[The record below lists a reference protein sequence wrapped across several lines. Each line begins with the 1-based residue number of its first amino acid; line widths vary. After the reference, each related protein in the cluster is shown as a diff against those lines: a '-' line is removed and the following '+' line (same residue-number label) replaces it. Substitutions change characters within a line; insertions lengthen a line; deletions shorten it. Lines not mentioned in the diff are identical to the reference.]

1 MDGEKLLMKKNYGKN
16 HSFSK
21 NNLTEV
27 KIVMNK
33 KFIYRVLIYYNI
45 IPLILLGIAMILLK
59 TQIFYYISSSTNT
72 IGFNGTNEFGLNI
85 GFLALWTFVS
95 FVVIRNKHYAF
106 ITGRNYSKDHVQFQK
121 SYHEL
126 VSFFS
131 ENDPYKMETSELPIK
146 DWHNADGV
154 ILCKY
159 KDKYGNYRLVTRD
172 SDANGNLISFGLPGS
187 GKSTTQAATT
197 AIRFNADLNN
207 GGCGVFAISIKGDL
221 LNFVNGKRKNIKLFT
236 PDKVE
241 GSCHY
246 DPLHGVTQ
254 MSWTERR
261 VFAEN
266 ISIIICPDEIGENS
280 KFFVSGARDYLSA
293 IILYLL
299 HLHDTKKRQGDLK
312 FPEIIDMILQSSVFD
327 LTLEIHDCPNT
338 IPGEYTNGYIG
349 SNEKNVSGIWSHL
362 CKCIRPFNS
371 GALRTLFDGEGDCI
385 TPSDL
390 NTGDIYID
398 VPQDKYD
405 VYAPCMSIIITN
417 FLQAFMRRADV
428 SSGQKTPPIL
438 FLLDEAIQL
447 NLDFNIL
454 SKAMSTLRSKKV
466 SLFLLMQSVAQ
477 LEGKYGEAHAREIM
491 DLCAYISVFNA
502 QDPKS
507 REYFQKLVGRRKMLK
522 RSVSLSSSTNNKTN
536 NTSVSVVDEYIFEA
550 ADFGDLNIKNK
561 KNGKVTYRVM
571 VYANGKYI
579 IGETTPCYE

>member
-1 MDGEKLLMKKNYGKN
+1 MKKNSLWYA
-16 HSFSK
+16 
-21 NNLTEV
+21 
-27 KIVMNK
+27 IV
-33 KFIYRVLIYYNI
+33 YYNI
-45 IPLILLGIAMILLK
+45 IPFLLFAVGIFLFHDYIKDIIYTSFEMTERSPFYKIASYGVDIGLIVLWL
-59 TQIFYYISSSTNT
+59 YIVYTSTRDKRYN
-72 IGFNGTNEFGLNI
+72 
-85 GFLALWTFVS
+85 AL
-95 FVVIRNKHYAF
+95 
-106 ITGRNYSKDHVQFQK
+106 TGRHYRKDHSDFHK
-121 SYHEL
+121 TYSTL
-126 VSFFS
+126 VSFFT
-131 ENDPYKMETSELPIK
+131 ENDKYKMDVDELPIE
-146 DWHNADGV
+146 DWHEADGV

-159 KDKYGNYRLVTRD
+159 KDKAGNYRLVKRD
-172 SDANGNLISFGLPGS
+172 SGANGNLVAFGLPGS

-197 AIRFNADLNN
+197 AARFNAKLKD

-221 LNFVNGKRKNIKLFT
+221 LNFVRDKRKNIKVFT
-236 PDKVE
+236 PDKEE

-246 DPLHGVTQ
+246 DPLLGVAKMT
-254 MSWTERR
+254 WTERR

-266 ISIIICPDEIGENS
+266 IAIIICPDEAGENS
-280 KFFVSGARDYLSA
+280 TFFVGGARDYLAA

-299 HLHDTKKRQGDLK
+299 HLHDTGEREGDLK
-312 FPEIIDMILQSSVFD
+312 FPEIIDTVLQSSVFD
-327 LTLEIHDCPNT
+327 LTMAMHDCDNS

-385 TPSDL
+385 TPEDL

-405 VYAPCMSIIITN
+405 IYAPCMSIIVTN
-417 FLQAFMRRADV
+417 MLQAFMRRDDV
-428 SSGQKTPPIL
+428 SSGKKIVPIM
-438 FLLDEAIQL
+438 FLLDEAVQL
-447 NLDFNIL
+447 NLDYNIL

-477 LEGKYGEAHAREIM
+477 LEGHYGEAHAREII

-522 RSVSLSSSTNNKTN
+522 RSTSLSSSGSNQN
-536 NTSVSVVDEYIFEA
+536 NTSGISVSEVDEFIFEA
-550 ADFGDLNIKNK
+550 ADFGDLNIHGK
-561 KNGKVTYRVM
+561 KKDTKRVL

-579 IGETTPCYE
+579 LGETTPCYE

>member
-1 MDGEKLLMKKNYGKN
+1 MKKN
-16 HSFSK
+16 SFWY
-21 NNLTEV
+21 T
-27 KIVMNK
+27 I
-33 KFIYRVLIYYNI
+33 RYYNL
-45 IPLILLGIAMILLK
+45 IPILLFGIGIIIFRDYIFELFCTL
-59 TQIFYYISSSTNT
+59 TQVTERSSFYKLNGYVVD
-72 IGFNGTNEFGLNI
+72 IGLA
-85 GFLALWTFVS
+85 ALWG
-95 FVVIRNKHYAF
+95 F
-106 ITGRNYSKDHVQFQK
+106 ITFTSLRDKRYTSLTGRYYSKDHSDFNKTYTALVQF
-121 SYHEL
+121 
-126 VSFFS
+126 FTN
-131 ENDPYKMETSELPIK
+131 NDKYKMDVDELPIE
-146 DWHNADGV
+146 DWHDSDGV
-154 ILCKY
+154 ILCKF
-159 KDKYGNYRLVTRD
+159 KDKAGNYRLVKRN
-172 SDANGNLISFGLPGS
+172 SDANGNLVSFGLPGS

-197 AIRFNADLNN
+197 AVRFNSKLKK

-221 LNFVNGKRKNIKLFT
+221 LNFVRGKRKNIKVFT
-236 PDKVE
+236 PDKAE

-246 DPLHGVTQ
+246 DPLLGVVQ

-266 ISIIICPDEIGENS
+266 ISIIICPDEVGENS
-280 KFFVSGARDYLSA
+280 TFFVGGARDYLAA

-299 HLHDTKKRQGDLK
+299 HLHDTGQREGDLK
-312 FPEIIDMILQSSVFD
+312 FPEIIDMVLQSSVFD
-327 LTLEIHDCPNT
+327 LTLAMHDCDNT

-385 TPSDL
+385 TPDDL

-405 VYAPCMSIIITN
+405 VYAPCMAIIITN
-417 FLQAFMRRADV
+417 FLQAFMRREDV
-428 SSGQKTPPIL
+428 SSGKKIVPIM
-438 FLLDEAIQL
+438 FLLDEAVQL
-447 NLDFNIL
+447 NLDYNIL

-477 LEGKYGEAHAREIM
+477 LEGRYGEAHAREII

-522 RSVSLSSSTNNKTN
+522 RSTSLSSSGGNRN
-536 NTSVSVVDEYIFEA
+536 NTSGVSVSEVDEFIFEA
-550 ADFGDLNIKNK
+550 ADFGDLNLKDK
-561 KNGKVTYRVM
+561 KSKKTTYHVM

-579 IGETTPCYE
+579 VGETTPCYE